1 MNITKTKYTNHP
13 VRVDLRSDTVTLPSE
28 GMKAAIAAAKLGD
41 DVSGDDPTVNALQ
54 EKSAALLGKEAALF
68 MSSGTQSNL
77 CAMLAHCQRGE
88 EILCGNSYHVFCDEA
103 GGASVLGGVMFSP
116 IPTNENGGLN
126 PDDIDK
132 NIKPDDAHYV
142 ISKMLSLENTNRGNA
157 QSVQEITNL
166 ANRAHKYNLMVHLDG
181 ARLMNATVK
190 LGVDP
195 KDMLAQIDSV
205 SLCFSKG
212 LGAPAGSILAGPK
225 KFIKRAHRIRK
236 LLGGGM
242 RQAGLLA
249 AAGIYAL
256 DNNIERLAEDHQNAI
271 NLAEQLSLIK
281 GVTVNLESVNT
292 NMVYANFE
300 PGIAM
305 RLRKHL
311 EGKSIFI
318 NAYLGDDTV
327 RFVTHLD
334 CREPEIDLFISEL
347 KAFLN

>member
-1 MNITKTKYTNHP
+1 MNITKEKHTNRP
-13 VRVDLRSDTVTLPSE
+13 VKIDLRSDTVTLPSE

-41 DVSGDDPTVNALQ
+41 DVYGDDPSVNALQ
-54 EKSAALLGKEAALF
+54 EKSATLLGKDAALF

-88 EILCGNSYHVFCDEA
+88 EILCGDTYHVFCDEA

-116 IPTNENGGLN
+116 MPTNENGGLN

-132 NIKPDDAHYV
+132 NVKPDDAHYA
-142 ISKMLSLENTNRGNA
+142 ISKMLSLENTNKGNT
-157 QSVQEITNL
+157 QSVEEITNL

-190 LGVDP
+190 LGVNP
-195 KDMLAQIDSV
+195 KDMLAEIDSV
-205 SLCFSKG
+205 SLCLSKG
-212 LGAPAGSILAGPK
+212 LGAPAGSILAGPE

-249 AAGIYAL
+249 AAGTYAL
-256 DNNIERLAEDHQNAI
+256 DNNIQRLAEDHKNAI
-271 NLAEQLSLIK
+271 KLAEGLSLIK
-281 GVTVNLESVNT
+281 GINVNLEKVNT
-292 NMVYANFE
+292 NMVYASFE
-300 PGIAM
+300 QGTALK
-305 RLRKHL
+305 LRKHL
-311 EGKSIFI
+311 ASKNIYIS
-318 NAYLGDDTV
+318 AHLGDDTV
-327 RFVTHLD
+327 RLVTHLD

-347 KAFLN
+347 KSFLN